1 MSFVTERA
9 LTGSSLNMLVIPN
22 GFASKKNSMNCQLW
36 KTFVP
41 GLLINV
47 QYKVLDLFGSV
58 NLNLIFCSLFEDTDC
73 WEEPLGE
80 KLSDLYFPKS

>member
-1 MSFVTERA
+1 
-9 LTGSSLNMLVIPN
+9 MLVIPD
-22 GFASKKNSMNCQLW
+22 GFEEKFCELW

-41 GLLINV
+41 GLINV

-73 WEEPLGE
+73 WEKPLGE